1 MLSDYFG
8 PKRMYM
14 TWSTAGTLEY
24 GPDLVLGI
32 SDLVR
37 FTPIWFDLVRFGN
50 YSDLYKSSVDSL
62 GDRRWRRL
70 ELAENS
76 AAIYVVYW
84 YTYIH
89 IIAAEI
95 RSYQFSGENVAC
107 AFVRMRF
114 EQT

>member
-1 MLSDYFG
+1 
-8 PKRMYM
+8 M

-62 GDRRWRRL
+62 GDRR
-70 ELAENS
+70 
-76 AAIYVVYW
+76 
-84 YTYIH
+84 
-89 IIAAEI
+89 
-95 RSYQFSGENVAC
+95 
-107 AFVRMRF
+107 
-114 EQT
+114 